1 MTTIYYKNGICQFD
15 LDYVNNNMLILYKP
29 IVGLLTILLAEI
41 MFMKFNKNNNII
53 NNDINDNDIINNYVK
68 AG

>member
-53 NNDINDNDIINNYVK
+53 NNDINDIINNYVT